1 MRRQNVP
8 TLRSEIVQE
17 SDFSDT
23 AYNSGYV
30 SDVHV
35 QGLIANSTLSQF
47 LGTNFLTQDRNAW

>member
-35 QGLIANSTLSQF
+35 QSLITTSTLSQF
-47 LGTNFLTQDRNAW
+47 LGTNFFNTR